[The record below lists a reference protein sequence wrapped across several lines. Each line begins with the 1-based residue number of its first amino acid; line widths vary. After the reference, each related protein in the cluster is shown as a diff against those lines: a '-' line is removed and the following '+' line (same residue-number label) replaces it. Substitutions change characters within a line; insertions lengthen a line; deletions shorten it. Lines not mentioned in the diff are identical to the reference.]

1 MLILKLVG
9 TPSSEDIANIQS
21 TKALDFIKK
30 LPTKPKMNLYD
41 VLKVNYEPGI
51 EQAIDLLEN
60 LLVFNPAKRY
70 TAE

>member
-1 MLILKLVG
+1 
-9 TPSSEDIANIQS
+9 
-21 TKALDFIKK
+21 
-30 LPTKPKMNLYD
+30 MNLYD